1 MKFAKMYGEH
11 LKVCTN
17 NGSPIKTEYQV
28 RLIDNNMEI
37 VETGKSDLYEYIQSH
52 KDSVDIHKILE
63 RCAQIED
70 YSLLNRMPTQFMDV
84 TDMPDNLAGAY
95 AMVKDAENFFDRMP
109 VDIKE
114 KYNNNFIE
122 FISDLGS
129 DKFNDNVSKFLDTV
143 KKVTESKSAV
153 KEETEVES

>member
-1 MKFAKMYGEH
+1 MKFGKMYGDH

-17 NGSPIKTEYQV
+17 CGSPIKVEYQV
-28 RLIDNNMEI
+28 RLIDNNMEL

-84 TDMPDNLAGAY
+84 TEMPDNLAGAY
-95 AMVKDAENFFDRMP
+95 AMVKDAENFFERMP

-114 KYNNNFIE
+114 KYNNNFVE

-129 DKFNDNVSKFLDTV
+129 DKFNENVSNFLDTV
-143 KKVTESKSAV
+143 KKVTEAKSNV
-153 KEETEVES
+153 KEDSEVES

>member
-1 MKFAKMYGEH
+1 MYELH
-11 LKVCTN
+11 KRVN
-17 NGSPIKTEYQV
+17 ISSGSPIKTEYQV
-28 RLIDNNMEI
+28 RLVNNNMEL
-37 VETGKSDLYEYIQSH
+37 VETGKSNLYDYIQSH

-63 RCAQIED
+63 RCSQIED
-70 YSLLNRMPTQFMDV
+70 YYLLNRMPTQFMDV

-95 AMVKDAENFFDRMP
+95 AMVKDAENFFERMP

-122 FISDLGS
+122 FINDLGTE
-129 DKFNDNVSKFLDTV
+129 KFNMNVSNFLDSV
-143 KKVTESKSAV
+143 KKVTESKSSV

>member
-1 MKFAKMYGEH
+1 MYDEH
-11 LKVCTN
+11 KRVHISS
-17 NGSPIKTEYQV
+17 GSPIKIEYQV

-52 KDSVDIHKILE
+52 RDSVDIHKILE
-63 RCAQIED
+63 RCAQVED
-70 YSLLNRMPTQFMDV
+70 YSLLNRMPTKFMDV
-84 TDMPDNLAGAY
+84 TDMPDTLAGAY
-95 AMVKDAENFFDRMP
+95 AMVKDAENFFERMP

-114 KYNNNFIE
+114 KYNNNFVE

-143 KKVTESKSAV
+143 KKVTESKSAL
-153 KEETEVES
+153 KEDNEVES